1 MASEQ
6 LPTDDP
12 SDGALASIE
21 AALGHS
27 FDDRDLLLHALTHT
41 SFAAEN
47 HGATSYERLEFLGDA
62 VLELSTTD
70 VIFTLLPDESE
81 GRMTKVRASVV
92 DITTLAAVARRI
104 GLAAVARLGVGEAR
118 SGGADRDSILSD
130 TMEAVLGAVYMDGG
144 FEAAHGVISALWAPI
159 IASRIAAPVVTDGR
173 SRLQELIA
181 QRGGTVEFEYQRT
194 GPDHAAVYMATALV
208 NGEAAGSGSAGSKKA
223 AAIAAS
229 ESALRRVG
237 QTDH

>member
-1 MASEQ
+1 MAST
-6 LPTDDP
+6 PPSTDE
-12 SDGALASIE
+12 STDGSLASIE

-27 FDDRDLLLHALTHT
+27 FSEPDLLLHAVTHT

-70 VIFTLLPDESE
+70 VIFSLLAQESE

-92 DITTLAAVARRI
+92 DITTLAEVARSV
-104 GLAAVARLGVGEAR
+104 GLADVVRLGVGEER

-130 TMEAVLGAVYMDGG
+130 TMEAVLGAIYVDGG
-144 FEAAHGVISALWAPI
+144 FEAAHGVVTSLWTAI
-159 IASRIAAPVVTDGR
+159 IVSRIAAPVVTDGR

-181 QRGGTVEFEYQRT
+181 QRGGTVTFEFERS
-194 GPDHAAVYMATALV
+194 GPDHAAVYVATVLV
-208 NGEAAGSGSAGSKKA
+208 NGETAATGTGSSKKS

-229 ESALRRVG
+229 DSALRSDG
-237 QTDH
+237 

>member
-1 MASEQ
+1 MASKTP
-6 LPTDDP
+6 LTDGPTDG
-12 SDGALASIE
+12 SLASIE
-21 AALGHS
+21 TALGHS
-27 FDDRDLLLHALTHT
+27 FSEPDLLLHAVTHT

-70 VIFTLLPDESE
+70 VIFSLLAEESE

-92 DITTLAAVARRI
+92 DITTLAEVARTV
-104 GLAAVARLGVGEAR
+104 GLADVVRLGVGEER

-130 TMEAVLGAVYMDGG
+130 TMEAVLGAIYVDGG
-144 FEAAHGVISALWAPI
+144 FEAAHGVVTSLWTEI

-181 QRGGTVEFEYQRT
+181 QRGGIVTFGFERS
-194 GPDHAAVYMATALV
+194 GPDHAAVYVATVLV
-208 NGEAAGSGSAGSKKA
+208 NGEAAGTGTGSSKKS

-229 ESALRRVG
+229 DSALRS
-237 QTDH
+237 DE

>member
-1 MASEQ
+1 MAST
-6 LPTDDP
+6 PPSTDE
-12 SDGALASIE
+12 STDGSLASIE

-27 FDDRDLLLHALTHT
+27 FSEPDLLLHAVTHT

-70 VIFTLLPDESE
+70 VIFSLLAQESE

-92 DITTLAAVARRI
+92 DITTLAEVARSV
-104 GLAAVARLGVGEAR
+104 GLADVVRLGVGEER

-130 TMEAVLGAVYMDGG
+130 TMEAVLGAIYVDGG
-144 FEAAHGVISALWAPI
+144 FEAAHGVVTSLWTEI
-159 IASRIAAPVVTDGR
+159 IVSRIAAPVVTDGR

-181 QRGGTVEFEYQRT
+181 QRGGTVTLEFDRS
-194 GPDHAAVYMATALV
+194 GPDHAAVYVATVLV
-208 NGEAAGSGSAGSKKA
+208 NGDAVGTGTGSSKKS

-229 ESALRRVG
+229 DSALRSDG
-237 QTDH
+237 